1 MEPIDWVSIKTEYIT
16 TDISQRDLAD
26 KYGVSL
32 MSVNRHSRAEGWME
46 ARENYVNGVYARCL
60 QKATEKQADK
70 FTRFLNSV
78 DKLQAKIDQLLELE
92 DALSPR
98 DLKSLSSAL
107 MDAKELYGFKEEEK
121 SEASDAV
128 SVSFGPEMEEYCN

>member
-1 MEPIDWVSIKTEYIT
+1 MEPIDWASLKTEYIT
-16 TDISQRDLAD
+16 TDISQRDLAE
-26 KYGVSL
+26 KYGVNFVT
-32 MSVNRHSRAEGWME
+32 VNRHSRAEGWME
-46 ARENYVNGVYARCL
+46 AREKYANDVYKRCL
-60 QKATEKQADK
+60 QKAENKAVDK
-70 FTRFLNSV
+70 YARFLNSV

-121 SEASDAV
+121 
-128 SVSFGPEMEEYCN
+128 PEDDNKIVVEWVGEDW